1 MKVTNQQK
9 MNLTVEAFDFL
20 HMAVS
25 RTLEVHEAHG
35 KFDKDEHGALLDEVI
50 TNLYQFINRHDGKVK

>member
-9 MNLTVEAFDFL
+9 MNLTVEVFDFL

-25 RTLEVHEAHG
+25 RTLEVHQAHG
-35 KFDKDEHGALLDEVI
+35 KFDKDEHGALLTEVI
-50 TNLYQFINRHDGKVK
+50 DNLYQFTNRHETKVK